1 MLWLLIIPF
10 LPYLLVLLFI
20 WRHLLSFNSIRT
32 SPDQNVNVNVTVIV
46 ACKNEEKNLPALLH
60 DLSKQNY
67 PAEKFEVIIVDDNSS
82 DNTASIV
89 SAFME
94 IKNLK
99 ILMNEGT
106 GKKSAIRTG
115 VLASESELIMT
126 TDADCRMGKDWI
138 SSVASFYG
146 VRKPEMIIGQVI
158 LESKSGFFQGFQELE
173 FLSLQGVT
181 AGSAAAG
188 EPVMCN
194 GANLAFKKEIYL
206 NHSGNLHRE
215 IASGDDV
222 FLMLSLKK
230 DKGSKILGLNS
241 EDAIVTTASEK
252 TIASFLKQRAR
263 WISKV
268 GAYRDGFTQL
278 VGIVTFV
285 TILDLLFLLVAGFFN
300 PQFFIIYGAALI
312 LKSIPD
318 LLILFRTARMHKKI
332 SLLKWFLPSQI
343 VYPFYVVAVI
353 MFSAV
358 GIKKW
363 R

>member
-1 MLWLLIIPF
+1 MLWLLIIPL

-20 WRHLLSFNSIRT
+20 WRHLLSISSIST
-32 SPDQNVNVNVTVIV
+32 LSEQNVNVTVIV

-60 DLSKQNY
+60 DLSMQNY
-67 PAEKFEVIIVDDNSS
+67 NAEKFEVIIIDDNSS
-82 DNTASIV
+82 DNTASAV
-89 SAFME
+89 YAFTG

-99 ILMNEGT
+99 FLMNEGT
-106 GKKSAIRTG
+106 GKKSAILTG
-115 VLASESELIMT
+115 VKASENELIIT

-138 SSVASFYG
+138 RSFASFYEA
-146 VRKPEMIIGQVI
+146 RKPEMIIGPVT
-158 LESKSGFFQGFQELE
+158 LDCKSGFYQCFQELE

-181 AGSAAAG
+181 AGSTAAG
-188 EPVMCN
+188 KPVMCN

-222 FLMLSLKK
+222 FLMLGLKK
-230 DKGSKILGLNS
+230 DKESKILGLNS
-241 EDAIVTTASEK
+241 EDAIVTTASAK
-252 TIASFLKQRAR
+252 TIGSFLKQRAR

-285 TILDLLFLLVAGFFN
+285 TILDLLFLLAAGFFN
-300 PQFFIIYGAALI
+300 FQFFVIYSAALV

-332 SLLKWFLPSQI
+332 SLMKWFLPSQI
-343 VYPFYVVAVI
+343 VYPFYVAAVI
-353 MFSAV
+353 MFSAL